1 MSVRAIRG
9 NGEIEM
15 KKEGAAAPSYV
26 YTILSR
32 LSQSRK
38 LVNAQKENRTRECRG
53 IMHEDAVIADAAEK
67 QHYKRR
73 NGADI
78 EVQAAVS

>member
-1 MSVRAIRG
+1 
-9 NGEIEM
+9 M
-15 KKEGAAAPSYV
+15 KQKEGKIYA
-26 YTILSR
+26 
-32 LSQSRK
+32 K
-38 LVNAQKENRTRECRG
+38 KENRTRECRG